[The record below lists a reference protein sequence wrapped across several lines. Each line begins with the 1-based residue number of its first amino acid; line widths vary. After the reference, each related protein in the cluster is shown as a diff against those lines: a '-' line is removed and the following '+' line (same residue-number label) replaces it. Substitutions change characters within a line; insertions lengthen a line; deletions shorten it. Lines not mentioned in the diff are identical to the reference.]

1 MLTLERRIALL
12 RKAPAFSN
20 VDEQKLHT
28 FVQRTDEIFYPS
40 GTIIVEEGTV
50 GDQTFLIL
58 EGTAEVSTASPE
70 GPVILAALSAGETF
84 GELALFSDSGKRSA
98 TVTATSP
105 THLLSIPGA
114 DYRKLIEEDPEG
126 HAQVDR
132 LKKLLVI
139 KRFLKLAASP
149 FATLPQEQ
157 FQKLVGKLKPLSVSR
172 GRVIIKQGEL
182 GDSCFILQSGSAEV
196 AFQKADGSEQQI
208 ATLEPGAFFGEAAL
222 LTAAPRNATVRA
234 TEPCELLVL
243 DRDDFLEVMNKDSH
257 AGLQVRELLQMRAR
271 PKQVPGI
278 EAVENKN
285 AAGETI
291 VILKDP
297 ERHTYYRLSREGW
310 FIWELLDG
318 EHTLKDLTMEF
329 LREFKAFAPQ
339 AIMGIISGLT
349 KQGFIQHAAFQP
361 DVEISREESSV
372 WQRFVRMARRV
383 LEFQVS
389 IKNVD
394 RRLEQIYKSGFFL
407 LYMRPVQILLLLL
420 NLVGIGIFLTYIAT
434 GRNPGHQEG
443 PWLLL
448 WIFPLQIF
456 SLFVHEAGHAFTTKA
471 CGREVHGIG
480 VGWYWFGPVAF
491 VDTSDVWLA
500 SRWQRIAVSI
510 AGPYTNL
517 IVGSFAAIGMLFLP
531 LSAELQAILWQLVFI
546 SYAFFLL
553 NLDPL
558 LEYDGY
564 YILTDLL
571 DRPNLRQ
578 QALAWLGSN
587 LGSALKNREVLRKH
601 WFDVA
606 YAIGSIIYIL
616 AMAAMTMFFYHN
628 SVEHLLV
635 RWIPFWV
642 AQAWSWA
649 LGISVIVLSLAAV
662 LGDLKQ
668 EGYSLNMEKR

>member
-1 MLTLERRIALL
+1 MLTTEDRFALFRKVPFLAVLPEDNL
-12 RKAPAFSN
+12 RELAQKSEEISCPAA
-20 VDEQKLHT
+20 T
-28 FVQRTDEIFYPS
+28 P
-40 GTIIVEEGTV
+40 IIREGET
-50 GDQTFLIL
+50 GNQAFLIL
-58 EGTAEVSTASPE
+58 EGRAEVSVSGAESPE
-70 GPVILAALSAGETF
+70 ILATLSVGELF

-98 TVTATSP
+98 TVTAVQP
-105 THLLSIPGA
+105 MRLLSISKE
-114 DYRKLIEEDPEG
+114 DFSKLVSVSPKAR
-126 HAQVDR
+126 AQLES
-132 LKKLLVI
+132 LKQSMFVM
-139 KRFLKLAASP
+139 RFLKLAASP
-149 FATLPQEQ
+149 FAALSEDR
-157 FQKLVGKLKPLSVSR
+157 FRKIAEKLRPVSAPA
-172 GRVIIKQGEL
+172 GSDIIKQGDM
-182 GDSCFILQSGSAEV
+182 GDCCFILQNGRVEILFRKS
-196 AFQKADGSEQQI
+196 DGSEQQI
-208 ATLEPGAFFGEAAL
+208 ATLEPGAFFGEVAL

-234 TEPCELLVL
+234 TELCELLVL

-271 PKQVPGI
+271 PKQVSRI

-297 ERHTYYRLSREGW
+297 ERHAYYRLSREGW

-361 DVEISREESSV
+361 AVEISREELSV

-649 LGISVIVLSLAAV
+649 LVISVIVLSLAAV
-662 LGDLKQ
+662 LGDLK
-668 EGYSLNMEKR
+668 KK